1 MKRMQPRPA
10 GRPFSRYALALWQ
23 RSPRGRRLMT
33 LEERELRRV
42 LPDMFGR
49 HALQLGHWDRDGRL
63 LSSAATLHRATLG
76 SHSRSG
82 AAAQVQLEQLPLL
95 EKSVDV
101 MLLPHSL
108 EFSSQP
114 RHLLR
119 EASRALTDRGSLVV
133 LGFNPWS
140 VWGARRWLGA
150 RYRAFPEGAR
160 FYTAGRVCDWLE
172 LLSFEVSEIRR
183 YGIGFPWLQP
193 ADDGLLSA
201 TQEAWMIVAR
211 KRVLPMNWVGR
222 VRRARVSPL
231 VKGVPMPSAR
241 IDAGSDGDL
250 QG

>member
-1 MKRMQPRPA
+1 MPGLA
-10 GRPFSRYALALWQ
+10 GEFQAVRQQHHVHRFFQQ
-23 RSPRGRRLMT
+23 RQL
-33 LEERELRRV
+33 
-42 LPDMFGR
+42 
-49 HALQLGHWDRDGRL
+49 LQLHLGR
-63 LSSAATLHRATLG
+63 
-76 SHSRSG
+76 G
-82 AAAQVQLEQLPLL
+82 AAAAV
-95 EKSVDV
+95 
-101 MLLPHSL
+101 
-108 EFSSQP
+108 
-114 RHLLR
+114 
-119 EASRALTDRGSLVV
+119 
-133 LGFNPWS
+133 
-140 VWGARRWLGA
+140 GARRWLGA